1 MKIEQI
7 EIDKIIPYINNPRKN
22 LNSNKVASSIKEFGW
37 QQPIVVDKEMKI
49 IVGHTRFEAAK
60 ILELKTVPVHIA
72 DLPPLKAKA
81 YRIADNRLNE
91 DSSWDFPLLNVEFT
105 DLMDNHFDVENLGF
119 DTKEL
124 ENLITYNSEFTTE
137 IEQIDEFKD
146 DTETDDIVPAQ
157 VRMVQLFLDSETEPN
172 FRIMIDNL
180 KKIYGTENVTDTV
193 YKAIENENNNNK
205 E

>member
-137 IEQIDEFKD
+137 NEQIDEFKD

>member
-1 MKIEQI
+1 MKIEHI

-124 ENLITYNSEFTTE
+124 ENLITYNSEFTT
-137 IEQIDEFKD
+137 
-146 DTETDDIVPAQ
+146 
-157 VRMVQLFLDSETEPN
+157 
-172 FRIMIDNL
+172 
-180 KKIYGTENVTDTV
+180 
-193 YKAIENENNNNK
+193 
-205 E
+205 